1 MNKDRMLLYYYCFA
15 AFKDLFKDHTDA
27 QDAELETEAK
37 RVSEMLADSDSAI
50 DEICDQLRIE
60 QTTRIQ
66 DNPEDLPQLT
76 DYYIGYLR
84 VLDFARLYYEN
95 ENKHDTELAAYKE
108 AIHQYMKL
116 PRRTN
121 SMC

>member
-1 MNKDRMLLYYYCFA
+1 MNKNRMLLYYYCFA

-37 RVSEMLADSDSAI
+37 RVSEMLTDSASNV
-50 DEICDQLRIE
+50 DAICDQLRDE
-60 QTTRIQ
+60 QTERIHN
-66 DNPEDLPQLT
+66 NPEDLPELT

-95 ENKHDTELAAYKE
+95 ENKHATELAAYKE
-108 AIHQYMKL
+108 AINQYMKL